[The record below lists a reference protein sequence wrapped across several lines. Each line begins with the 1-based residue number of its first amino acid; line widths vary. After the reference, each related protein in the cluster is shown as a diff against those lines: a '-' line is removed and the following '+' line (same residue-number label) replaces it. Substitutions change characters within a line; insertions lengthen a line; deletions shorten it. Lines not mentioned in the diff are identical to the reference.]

1 MTATDELC
9 RLLDERGAD
18 YIENDFGITWSYY
31 SDPHTATESMDGT
44 LIVTGLTPAQA
55 IAATLGESMTNTE
68 KAALE
73 RRIDELCQE
82 VEQGKAEFKKMDAW
96 HSQELKAAM
105 DENAKLRELVDELY
119 PLADYGAM
127 DASELDRAHDLMRE
141 LRIEVDK

>member
-1 MTATDELC
+1 MSALSEQCEAL
-9 RLLDERGAD
+9 RLWAKHLRECEPVLASDLREAAD
-18 YIENDFGITWSYY
+18 TILNLRD
-31 SDPHTATESMDGT
+31 M
-44 LIVTGLTPAQA
+44 AQQA
-55 IAATLGESMTNTE
+55 QSE

-73 RRIDELCQE
+73 RRIDELCAE

-141 LRIEVDK
+141 LGSEVD